1 VITVLSIFGE
11 LDDLDLEILRLLQI
25 NARLSYRKIA
35 ERLGV
40 SPATILVRLRRLKKK
55 GIVKGFT
62 VEIDPYKLGYQSLAY
77 MLLKVDPRKLRKV
90 ISRFMKEPYIVE
102 IYEITGD
109 YHLLIKLWARDPGDL
124 ANIIDRIRLID
135 GVNDTNT
142 LYVLK
147 INKESKNPI

>member
-1 VITVLSIFGE
+1 MSVFSD

-55 GIVKGFT
+55 GIIKGFT
-62 VEIDPYKLGYQSLAY
+62 VEIDPYKLGYQSIAY
-77 MLLKVDPRKLRKV
+77 MLIKIDPRKLRRV
-90 ISRFMKEPYIVE
+90 ISHLMKEPYIVE

-109 YHLLIKLWARDPGDL
+109 YHLLIKLWARDPANL

-147 INKESKNPI
+147 INKESRNPL

>member
-1 VITVLSIFGE
+1 MAVYSD
-11 LDDLDLEILRLLQI
+11 LDDLDLEILRLLQV

-40 SPATILVRLRRLKKK
+40 SPATVLVRLRKLRRK

-77 MLLKVDPRKLRKV
+77 MLIRVDPRKIRKV
-90 ISRFMKEPYIVE
+90 IARLLKEPYIVE
-102 IYEITGD
+102 IYEVTGD
-109 YHLLIKLWARDPGDL
+109 YHLLIKLWARNPSDL
-124 ANIIDRIRLID
+124 ANIIDRIRLVD
-135 GVNDTNT
+135 GVRDTNT

>member
-1 VITVLSIFGE
+1 MSVFSD

-55 GIVKGFT
+55 GIIKGFT
-62 VEIDPYKLGYQSLAY
+62 VEIDPYKLGYQSIAY
-77 MLLKVDPRKLRKV
+77 MLIKIDPRKLRRV
-90 ISRFMKEPYIVE
+90 ISRLMKEPYIVE

-109 YHLLIKLWARDPGDL
+109 YHLLIKLWARDPANL

-147 INKESKNPI
+147 INKESRNPL